1 MPKSLQPHGLQQA
14 PLFLEFFRPESWTG
28 LSCPPAGHLPSLGI
42 KPWSPALQADSSLLS
57 HLGTPQVLQS
67 SAENGHGSQ
76 GLWQKTWKKALGPS
90 ATTKLAVKGQRP
102 EGGGDGAQW
111 GNREEAP
118 GLRVLGLN
126 PSCAHFRLCDDATPP
141 APTTV
146 PPLPSVSSL
155 GKWDESLTMVVVGLR
170 NNIQRF
176 YMTLYLIYLPHL
188 HSL

>member
-1 MPKSLQPHGLQQA
+1 MDCCHQPL
-14 PLFLEFFRPESWTG
+14 LSMEFSRSESWSG
-28 LSCPPAGHLPSLGI
+28 LPCPPPRHLPNPGI
-42 KPWSPALQADSSLLS
+42 EPWSPAMQADSLLLS
-57 HLGTPQVLQS
+57 HLGNPQVLQS

-76 GLWQKTWKKALGPS
+76 GLWQKTWKAALGPS

-102 EGGGDGAQW
+102 EGGGDGAQR

-170 NNIQRF
+170 NNI
-176 YMTLYLIYLPHL
+176 
-188 HSL
+188 

>member
-1 MPKSLQPHGLQQA
+1 MQPHGLQQA

-141 APTTV
+141 ALTTV

>member
-1 MPKSLQPHGLQQA
+1 M
-14 PLFLEFFRPESWTG
+14 
-28 LSCPPAGHLPSLGI
+28 SCSPAGHLPNLGI

-76 GLWQKTWKKALGPS
+76 GLWQTWKKALRPS
-90 ATTKLAVKGQRP
+90 ATTKLAVKGKRP
-102 EGGGDGAQW
+102 EGEGDGAQR

-146 PPLPSVSSL
+146 PPLPSVL

-176 YMTLYLIYLPHL
+176 YMTLLSYLFATPAQPVRP
-188 HSL
+188 